1 MSAESRMSAERIEHL
16 HVGRPHHFVNDP
28 SDQAGLWLLP
38 STRKVGVICLI
49 ITESALFAIFVVA
62 YVFYM
67 GKSLNPPFPRD
78 VIAFPSKTPWLAS
91 IALFASSFTI
101 IYAEKMMHKLDRKQ
115 FLIWW
120 GVTMFLG
127 AYFVYY
133 SAVEWMELIYHEG
146 LTISVNVFG
155 TTFYSL
161 VGLHLSH
168 VIVGLIL
175 LSIIFLLTL
184 LGKIPTDH
192 IEHTEMISW
201 YWHFVDGIWV
211 VVLTLVY
218 FISARY

>member
-1 MSAESRMSAERIEHL
+1 MTVERGEHL
-16 HVGRPHHFVNDP
+16 HVGKPHSFVNDP
-28 SDQAGLWLLP
+28 SEEAGPWLLP

-49 ITESALFAIFVVA
+49 LTESALFAIFVVA

-67 GKSLNPPFPRD
+67 GKSLNPPFPRE

-101 IYAEKMMHKLDRKQ
+101 IYAEKMMHKLDRKG

-120 GVTMFLG
+120 GITMALG
-127 AYFVYY
+127 AYFVLY
-133 SAVEWMELIYHEG
+133 SAMEWYELIYHEG

-175 LSIIFLLTL
+175 LSIIFVLTL

-201 YWHFVDGIWV
+201 YWHFVDAIWV

-218 FISARY
+218 FISVHY

>member
-1 MSAESRMSAERIEHL
+1 MSAEKVTSL
-16 HVGRPHHFVNDP
+16 HIGKPVGFVNDP
-28 SDQAGLWLLP
+28 SDHLGPWVLP
-38 STRKVGVICLI
+38 SQRKVGVICLI
-49 ITESALFAIFVVA
+49 LTESALFAIFVVA
-62 YVFYM
+62 YVYYM
-67 GKSLNPPFPRD
+67 GKSLTPPFPRD
-78 VIAFPSKTPWLAS
+78 VIPFPSKTPWLAS

-101 IYAEKMMHKLDRKQ
+101 VYAEKMMHKLDRKG

-120 GVTMFLG
+120 GITMALG
-127 AYFVYY
+127 AYFVLY
-133 SAVEWMELIYHEG
+133 SFMEWHELIYHEG

-155 TTFYSL
+155 STFYSL

-168 VIVGLIL
+168 VLVGLL
-175 LSIIFLLTL
+175 LLGIIFVLTL
-184 LGKIPTDH
+184 FGKIPEDH

>member
-1 MSAESRMSAERIEHL
+1 MSAEKVVSL
-16 HVGRPHHFVNDP
+16 HVGKPSGFVNDP
-28 SDQAGLWLLP
+28 SEKAGPWVLP
-38 STRKVGVICLI
+38 SQRKVGVICLI
-49 ITESALFAIFVVA
+49 LTESALFAIFVVA
-62 YVFYM
+62 YVYYM

-78 VIAFPSKTPWLAS
+78 VIPFPTKTPWLAS
-91 IALFASSFTI
+91 FALFASSFTI
-101 IYAEKMMHKLDRKQ
+101 VYAEKMMHKLDRKG

-120 GVTMFLG
+120 GITMALG
-127 AYFVYY
+127 VYFVYY
-133 SAVEWMELIYHEG
+133 SATEWMELIYHEG
-146 LTISVNVFG
+146 LTISVNTFG

-168 VIVGLIL
+168 VLVGLVL
-175 LSIIFLLTL
+175 LSIIFVLTL

>member
-1 MSAESRMSAERIEHL
+1 MSAEKIGGL
-16 HVGRPHHFVNDP
+16 HVGKPHSFVNDP
-28 SDQAGLWLLP
+28 SEEVGPWVLP
-38 STRKVGVICLI
+38 SQRKVGVICLI
-49 ITESALFAIFVVA
+49 LTETALFSIFVVA
-62 YVFYM
+62 FVFYM

-78 VIAFPSKTPWLAS
+78 VIPFPSKTPWLAS
-91 IALFASSFTI
+91 FALFASSFTI
-101 IYAEKMMHKLDRKQ
+101 VYAEKMMHKLDRKN

-120 GVTMFLG
+120 GVTMALG
-127 AYFVYY
+127 AYFVFY
-133 SAVEWMELIYHEG
+133 SFSEWHELIYHEG

-155 TTFYSL
+155 STFYSL

-175 LSIIFLLTL
+175 LSIIFVLTL
-184 LGKIPTDH
+184 LGKIPEDH

-218 FISARY
+218 FISPRF

>member
-1 MSAESRMSAERIEHL
+1 MSAEKIGGL
-16 HVGRPHHFVNDP
+16 HVGKPHHFVNDP
-28 SDQAGLWLLP
+28 TEREGPWVLP
-38 STRKVGVICLI
+38 SQRKVGVISLI
-49 ITESALFAIFVVA
+49 LTESALFAIFVVA
-62 YVFYM
+62 YVYYI

-78 VIAFPSKTPWLAS
+78 VIAFPSETPWLAS

-101 IYAEKMMHKLDRKQ
+101 VYAEKMMHKLDRKG

-120 GVTMFLG
+120 GITMALG
-127 AYFVYY
+127 AYFVLY
-133 SAVEWMELIYHEG
+133 SAMEWYKLIYHEG
-146 LTISVNVFG
+146 LTISVNIFG
-155 TTFYSL
+155 STFYSL

-175 LSIIFLLTL
+175 LSIIFVLTL
-184 LGKIPTDH
+184 LGRIPEDH

-211 VVLTLVY
+211 IVLTLVY

>member
-1 MSAESRMSAERIEHL
+1 MSAEKIGGL
-16 HVGRPHHFVNDP
+16 HVGKPHSFVNDP
-28 SDQAGLWLLP
+28 SEEVGPWVLP
-38 STRKVGVICLI
+38 SQRKVGVICLI
-49 ITESALFAIFVVA
+49 LTETALFSIFVVA
-62 YVFYM
+62 FVFYM

-78 VIAFPSKTPWLAS
+78 VIPFPSRTPWLAS
-91 IALFASSFTI
+91 FALFASSFTI
-101 IYAEKMMHKLDRKQ
+101 VYAEKMMHKLDRKN

-120 GVTMFLG
+120 GVTMALG
-127 AYFVYY
+127 AYFVFY
-133 SAVEWMELIYHEG
+133 SFSEWHELIYHEG

-155 TTFYSL
+155 STFYSL

-175 LSIIFLLTL
+175 LSIIFVLTL
-184 LGKIPTDH
+184 LGKIPEDH

-218 FISARY
+218 FISPRF